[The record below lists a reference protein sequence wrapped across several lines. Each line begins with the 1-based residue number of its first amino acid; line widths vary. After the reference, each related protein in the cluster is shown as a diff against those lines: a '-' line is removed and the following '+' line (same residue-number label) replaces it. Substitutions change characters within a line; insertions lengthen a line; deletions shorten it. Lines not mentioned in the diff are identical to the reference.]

1 MTADLSKFEEVI
13 SLLSTKIQ
21 ADHLS
26 SELDLL
32 IADLY
37 NTEKPFEQKLSNTLN
52 HQEKEALSNMIQKHG
67 VVTSDPMKFQEYL
80 EELKEAIR
88 SIPTMDVTIGI
99 DPKDSLVS
107 IISTWLKSNAKTRF
121 ILDFHKDDTCG
132 GGAVVE
138 FGGERRDFTIR
149 KHLQNK
155 FKKKEFSNLLK
166 EA

>member
-1 MTADLSKFEEVI
+1 MTVDLSKFEEVL

-21 ADHLS
+21 ADHLIG
-26 SELDLL
+26 EVDLL
-32 IADLY
+32 IADIY
-37 NTEKPFEQKLSNTLN
+37 NTEKSFEQKLSDTLN
-52 HQEKEALSNMIQKHG
+52 HEEKEAIVNMIQKHG
-67 VVTSDPMKFQEYL
+67 VITADPMKFQQYL

-88 SIPTMDVTIGI
+88 SIPTMNVTIGI

-107 IISTWLKSNAKTRF
+107 VISTWLKSNAKTRF

-149 KHLQNK
+149 KHLQAK

>member
-1 MTADLSKFEEVI
+1 MTADISKFEEVI

-21 ADHLS
+21 ADHLIG
-26 SELDLL
+26 EVDLL
-32 IADLY
+32 IADIY
-37 NTEKPFEQKLSNTLN
+37 NTQKTFDQKLSETLN
-52 HQEKEALSNMIQKHG
+52 HDEKEALIGMIQKHA
-67 VVTSDPMKFQEYL
+67 VNTADPMKFQEYL
-80 EELKEAIR
+80 EELKEAVR
-88 SIPTMDVTIGI
+88 SIPVMDVTIGV
-99 DPKDSLVS
+99 DPKDALVS
-107 IISTWLKSNAKTRF
+107 VVASWLKTNATTRF

-155 FKKKEFSNLLK
+155 FKKKELGSLLK